1 MSGDV
6 HSGIAV
12 ENIVVND
19 AVGCNAAVLPPN
31 VQSIM
36 MVRIGSGI
44 PLHIIMDVVVVYRK
58 ARIRALRAESQAM
71 IDVVDVGIRQREV
84 VSVPGEGP
92 ACIMAGHM
100 SNCNIVRIEPVDT
113 VYGRLPHRKI
123 RYRRA
128 DVKDLAVRQTAVNCV
143 YWLNSNNI

>member
-1 MSGDV
+1 MSSDV

-71 IDVVDVGIRQREV
+71 IAVVDVGIRQRDV
-84 VSVPGEGP
+84 VSVAAERP
-92 ACIMAGHM
+92 ACIMAGHVGA
-100 SNCNIVRIEPVDT
+100 SNVVRVAPVDAI
-113 VYGRLPHRKI
+113 YRRLPHPTN
-123 RYRRA
+123 RY
-128 DVKDLAVRQTAVNCV
+128 
-143 YWLNSNNI
+143 